1 MYKITNY
8 TKDKANEMNIKIKP
22 SKKGKYKI
30 DLFSNDDKYI
40 TSIGHI
46 DYKDYPTYQIEKGL
60 EYANERRT
68 LYKKRHEKNRNIKG
82 SRGYYADKLLW

>member
-8 TKDKANEMNIKIKP
+8 TKDKANEMNIKIKS

-46 DYKDYPTYQIEKGL
+46 DYNYPTYQIEKGL